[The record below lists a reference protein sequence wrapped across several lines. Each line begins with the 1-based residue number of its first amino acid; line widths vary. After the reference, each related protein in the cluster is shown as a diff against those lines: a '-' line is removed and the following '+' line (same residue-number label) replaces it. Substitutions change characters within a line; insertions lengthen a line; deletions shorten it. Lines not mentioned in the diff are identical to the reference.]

1 MPAHFQRDLDALKS
15 QLLDM
20 ARLAETAVSRAV
32 AAFQTAD
39 SALAGSV
46 IADDSRLDA
55 LEKEIDD
62 RAIQLLACAPL
73 ASDLRLVTVA
83 MKICHNLER
92 VGDEASTIARQVVE
106 LGAAPRPETG
116 GRLPKMAEQA
126 LGMLH
131 RALDAF
137 VSGQSAAARAIIP
150 EDKVID
156 SANRELHTELRA
168 LMVAKQA
175 GVTACLNV
183 MTTSKSLERIGDHA
197 KNIAEEVV
205 FLHEG
210 RDIRHATA
218 R

>member
-1 MPAHFQRDLDALKS
+1 MPARFQQDLDALKA

-20 ARLAETAVSRAV
+20 ARLAEAAVSRAV
-32 AAFQTAD
+32 TAFQTSDD
-39 SALAGSV
+39 SLARSV
-46 IADDSRLDA
+46 IADDCRLDT

-62 RAIQLLACAPL
+62 RAIQLLARAPL
-73 ASDLRLVTVA
+73 ASDLRLVAVA
-83 MKICHNLER
+83 MKICHDLER
-92 VGDEASTIARQVVE
+92 VGDEASTIARQVAE
-106 LGAAPRPETG
+106 LGAATRPETG

-131 RALDAF
+131 RALEAF
-137 VSGQSAAARAIIP
+137 VSGQSMAARAIIP
-150 EDKVID
+150 EDKIID
-156 SANRELHTELRA
+156 SANRELHAELRA

-175 GVTACLNV
+175 GVAACLNV
-183 MTTSKSLERIGDHA
+183 MTISKSLERIGDHA

-210 RDIRHATA
+210 RDIRHSAG